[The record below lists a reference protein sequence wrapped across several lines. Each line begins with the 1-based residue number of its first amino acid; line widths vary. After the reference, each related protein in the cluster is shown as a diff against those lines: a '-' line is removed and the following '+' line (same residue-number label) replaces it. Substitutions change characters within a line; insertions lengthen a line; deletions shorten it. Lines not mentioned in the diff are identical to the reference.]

1 MERHTLVRSAV
12 PAAVAAAVLSLQP
25 AIAAAQSTYPDRPV
39 RIIVPF
45 SPSGGTDIQARAYAT
60 VFQESTGQ
68 SFVVDNR
75 PGASGLIGGQAV
87 VESPPDGYT
96 ILFSTATLAVNTTLY
111 GKRMKF
117 SVVNDLAPISWVTS
131 TPLVLVVHPSV
142 PVKSVP
148 ELIKLEKTQ
157 PGYITAGVNTI
168 GSTSHLSAEMLK
180 QFAGVEHVIVPYKGG
195 GPALVGLMSG
205 ETDFLFATAPSAM
218 PHIRS
223 GRVKP
228 LAVTTQ
234 KKSSAFPD
242 LPPIGKFL
250 PGFASDN
257 WYAMFFPKG
266 TPAPIVSKIREEIV
280 KALKHPTVVK
290 FMKSEGLDPV
300 GSSPHELT
308 ALLKRE
314 IAKYAKVIRTAKIKL

>member
-1 MERHTLVRSAV
+1 MKRLALVRAVLPAAAVTLSLNAV
-12 PAAVAAAVLSLQP
+12 PAP
-25 AIAAAQSTYPDRPV
+25 AQNAYPTQPV

-45 SPSGGTDIQARAYAT
+45 SPSGGTDIQARAYAQ
-60 VFQESTGQ
+60 VFQDSMGQ
-68 SFVVDNR
+68 QIVVDNR
-75 PGASGLIGGQAV
+75 PGASGLIGAQHV
-87 VESPPDGYT
+87 VESPPDGHT

-117 SVVNDLAPISWVTS
+117 SVTNDLAPVSWVTS

-142 PVKSVP
+142 PVKTVP
-148 ELIKLEKTQ
+148 QLIELEKKS
-157 PGYITAGVNTI
+157 PGYLTAGVNTI

-180 QFAGVEHVIVPYKGG
+180 QLAKVEHVIVPYKGG

-205 ETDFLFATAPSAM
+205 ETDFLFATAPSAS

-223 GRVKP
+223 GKVRP
-228 LAVTTQ
+228 IAVTTE

-242 LPPIGKFL
+242 LPTVGKFI

-257 WYAMFFPKG
+257 WYAMFVPKG
-266 TPAPIVSKIREEIV
+266 TPTAIISRIREEIV
-280 KALKHPTVVK
+280 KALKDPRVVK
-290 FMKSEGLDPV
+290 FMKSEGLEPV
-300 GSSPHELT
+300 GSTPQELT

-314 IAKYAKVIRTAKIKL
+314 IAKYAKVIQQAKIKL

>member
-1 MERHTLVRSAV
+1 MKHLALVRALL
-12 PAAVAAAVLSLQP
+12 PAAALTLSLHP
-25 AIAAAQSTYPDRPV
+25 APASAQQAYPTQPV

-45 SPSGGTDIQARAYAT
+45 SPSGGTDIQARAYAQ
-60 VFQESTGQ
+60 VFQDSMGQ
-68 SFVVDNR
+68 QIVVDNR
-75 PGASGLIGGQAV
+75 PGASGLIGAQHV
-87 VESPPDGYT
+87 VESPPDGHT

-117 SVVNDLAPISWVTS
+117 SVVNDLAPVSWVTS

-142 PVKSVP
+142 PAKTVP
-148 ELIKLEKTQ
+148 QLIELEKKS
-157 PGYITAGVNTI
+157 PGYLTAGVNTI

-180 QFAGVEHVIVPYKGG
+180 QLAKVEHVIVPYKGG

-205 ETDFLFATAPSAM
+205 ETDFLFATAPSAS

-223 GRVKP
+223 GKVRP
-228 LAVTTQ
+228 IAVTTE

-242 LPPIGKFL
+242 LPPMGKFI

-257 WYAMFFPKG
+257 WYAMFVPKG
-266 TPAPIVSKIREEIV
+266 TPAAIISRIREEIV
-280 KALKHPTVVK
+280 KALKDPRVVK
-290 FMKSEGLDPV
+290 FMKSEGLEPV
-300 GSSPHELT
+300 GSTPQELT

-314 IAKYAKVIRTAKIKL
+314 IAKYAKVIKQANIKL